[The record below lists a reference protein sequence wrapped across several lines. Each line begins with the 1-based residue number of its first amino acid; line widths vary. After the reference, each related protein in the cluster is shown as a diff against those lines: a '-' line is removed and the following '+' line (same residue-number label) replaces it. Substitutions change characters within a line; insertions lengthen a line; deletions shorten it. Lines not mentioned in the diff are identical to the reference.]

1 MIGRLAI
8 NALDSGHEKAG
19 SRLGLLRLRSVR
31 RGRRGLGLKKIHS
44 GGNVMNNLKGTNTD
58 IESLIEDLAS
68 KDGMIR
74 QKAREALVDLGN
86 PAVSSLNHAL
96 LNSKLDRVRW
106 EAAKALGGI
115 NDAGSIPS
123 L

>member
-1 MIGRLAI
+1 
-8 NALDSGHEKAG
+8 
-19 SRLGLLRLRSVR
+19 
-31 RGRRGLGLKKIHS
+31 
-44 GGNVMNNLKGTNTD
+44 MNNLKGINTD

>member
-1 MIGRLAI
+1 
-8 NALDSGHEKAG
+8 
-19 SRLGLLRLRSVR
+19 
-31 RGRRGLGLKKIHS
+31 
-44 GGNVMNNLKGTNTD
+44 MNNLKGTNTD